1 MTVAGS
7 SDVSSIIYIIPFVL
21 MILPITD
28 LIYVAAG
35 RIQVGRS
42 IFMADKTHLHH
53 RLMRLG
59 LSNSKILF
67 LITGFTATCG
77 LISLLLYSMQTI
89 YGLFLLVSIFVI
101 TGIFY
106 YIIKIYERRLEG
118 YSYLNNCNDSDVPKA
133 GLLLQKAP

>member
-1 MTVAGS
+1 
-7 SDVSSIIYIIPFVL
+7 